1 MRMVRPFFFLFVGA
15 RLSVFSGDPM
25 FNAISVTLMCDA
37 CRQKGLLECPHNE
50 HEIPHWKRDK
60 KRSKLVQSIMSK
72 DKAMYLRENAGLVG
86 KQENNAFSLDAV
98 DLLSISTYKF
108 LSASD
113 IRAPI
118 FVCIDTAGGGSS
130 CTAVCAG
137 IFTPSHSL
145 VVSAPP
151 VLKIHIDGRHVRNKR
166 DQVGVSAIREGFT
179 FLITPFMRPKKKLV
193 QILFQFY
200 QPRLKDFWRTSLPV
214 KVLGSLELAYAH
226 QQREFFYSQLSRVP
240 TFFHL

>member
-1 MRMVRPFFFLFVGA
+1 MRTVRPFFTFFVDA
-15 RLSVFSGDPM
+15 RLIVFSGDPM

-98 DLLSISTYKF
+98 DLLSISTYKI
-108 LSASD
+108 LSAMD

-151 VLKIHIDGRHVRNKR
+151 RSKDSRRWTSYPQQKR
-166 DQVGVSAIREGFT
+166 SSWGICNQRGFYISRRPICAPRKKTCADFLLISPTKDQK
-179 FLITPFMRPKKKLV
+179 FLEDSFACK
-193 QILFQFY
+193 
-200 QPRLKDFWRTSLPV
+200 S
-214 KVLGSLELAYAH
+214 LGSPGACICT
-226 QQREFFYSQLSRVP
+226 P
-240 TFFHL
+240 TKRIS